1 MTNSEVELRKTLDFL
16 GLAWEPSVMDHANSK
31 NHSRTLSTA
40 QVRAPLS
47 QNAIGR
53 WKTYKK
59 YLDPLQSAVSDL
71 YPDGWDGPYR

>member
-1 MTNSEVELRKTLDFL
+1 
-16 GLAWEPSVMDHANSK
+16 MDHANSK

>member
-1 MTNSEVELRKTLDFL
+1 MGRGRRL
-16 GLAWEPSVMDHANSK
+16 HSK

-47 QNAIGR
+47 VNAIGR

-71 YPDGWDGPYR
+71 YPDGWNKPYR